1 MRGTWRACQGSVF
14 LRRSFYQTGRGQSL
28 RDAGGW
34 NPASIARGAVR
45 RHARHW
51 SPARHGPEHDTVAS
65 GRIAARFS
73 FAGRPASRPPASPS
87 RPTELWSVSILT
99 AAEVPLCEGPAGP
112 GLQVTSEAQRVLLGR
127 KFGGD
132 NSKPRAEQPGMVLL
146 ETRKNGP
153 FSVVLRRFRP
163 IVRSR
168 PPGRGTAV
176 DVPAWTK
183 LAVRE
188 RSPVRVPA

>member
-1 MRGTWRACQGSVF
+1 VF
-14 LRRSFYQTGRGQSL
+14 SRRSFDQAGRGQSS
-28 RDAGGW
+28 RDAGSW
-34 NPASIARGAVR
+34 NPAATARGAGR
-45 RHARHW
+45 RHARRC
-51 SPARHGPEHDTVAS
+51 SRARHGPEHGTVAS
-65 GRIAARFS
+65 GGIAARFA
-73 FAGRPASRPPASPS
+73 FAGRPTSRQPAS
-87 RPTELWSVSILT
+87 TELWSVSILT
-99 AAEVPLCEGPAGP
+99 AAEVPLSEGPAGP